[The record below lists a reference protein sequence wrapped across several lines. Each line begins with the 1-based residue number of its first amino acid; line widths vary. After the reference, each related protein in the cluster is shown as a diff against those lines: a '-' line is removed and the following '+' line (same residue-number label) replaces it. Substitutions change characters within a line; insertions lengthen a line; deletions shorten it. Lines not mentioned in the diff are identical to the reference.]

1 LQVNTGVQIGLLT
14 LCLAAPI
21 FDYHHTGWMSVIYL
35 LSALS
40 TGVSWL
46 SYVGKSGRSTFKML
60 SQQTKTPPPSSS
72 L

>member
-1 LQVNTGVQIGLLT
+1 VNTGVQIGLLT
-14 LCLAAPI
+14 LCMAAPI
-21 FDYHHTGWMSVIYL
+21 FDYHNTGWMSVIYL

-60 SQQTKTPPPSSS
+60 SQQTKSPPST
-72 L
+72 

>member
-1 LQVNTGVQIGLLT
+1 M
-14 LCLAAPI
+14 AAPI
-21 FDYHHTGWMSVIYL
+21 FDYHNTGWMSVIYL

-46 SYVGKSGRSTFKML
+46 SYVGKNGRSTFKML
-60 SQQTKTPPPSSS
+60 SQQTKPPSSS